1 MPKIRKKIKE
11 ITGYDSNNDP
21 IYKIKSGILTKNF
34 KKILSEEDSKQDSIP
49 SKKETTG
56 KAFQDFNQKFD
67 DSKSIVISNKEVN
80 HVFGI
85 ESSYKSEKNKVLH
98 TPNTFDDENTFN
110 ITKDTNFS
118 MYDSVLYKNNFELQY
133 EPYKENNFNL
143 NNTSTSYTS
152 PFENIQNTE
161 FDVENYNLSNQVE
174 IDIELSFDTPAIL
187 QNNRMYFRDA
197 ANNQNYLEANKI
209 GFSNDKFLAQNSPV
223 AYFNFKNNRWDY
235 IRNSID
241 ENGNEYLYPSVS
253 LNTVVDESTF
263 SDVISHGNLAFGPGY
278 SNDSDNKSLGLPNFN
293 SKFPIGDQWYT
304 EDDTLLNM
312 SNYITGDFIL
322 EKIVFESNKNQHI
335 LEKNNYVLF
344 DINDNE
350 FNNISQNNYNQNFD
364 HITNVFNFFILK
376 QTVKSFNP
384 ISYWEGSGL
393 ESDKRYINNLY
404 FEKQNNDPNTSLNT
418 KSSIINDYIGERNIY
433 KFNYSQDLNTINT
446 ENIISKSSKREIVS
460 VSSCLIYSENIS
472 NQDTNIEQNMISL
485 SNENYFDFKINT
497 DSLDNLNFL
506 NEGIKFGSFVK
517 TPNVTNIFSKH
528 IIYDKYTQLSS
539 EIFSSNY
546 FGERDLQGNYNERSL
561 RNKRNETF
569 IKSDILTNR
578 NNLVLNELKEK
589 YYNSPY
595 ILKPSDKL
603 IFGISAYTNGNILP
617 YIFKLEDKV
626 NIKLI
631 GRHVLNK
638 VKKPIK
644 TQNVLTSKSIKKEI
658 SHEVYDEWKTNKIED
673 LFDGFYDNI
682 YNNEDTSTTQSN
694 ILDREI
700 YGKLSSKQFGSFSNT
715 VKLFDNKNNVIYD
728 TVMPS
733 TLKYY
738 RTSGNFSDSIT
749 FNNIRL
755 SYESD
760 SNFDNENYQWINSYP
775 FETRFESIFNNRDE
789 NINLEREGI
798 EKFFIK
804 VEKYLLSG
812 ECYQYYK
819 IDKKFGEYPNT
830 VFKNIRGYIETETLS
845 DEGSLYYL
853 EQGESKSTAIPT
865 NVYAD
870 IYIIGD
876 NTPYIVKLKGDIF
889 DINPN
894 ILGEGTMPDTLNA
907 NPGRLVFY
915 NPNIE
920 TDSDETFNFK
930 NENSPNDTRQKFLPF
945 KVIARLGSSQSKSD
959 KSNIASNFNSIYDIF
974 WVKPD
979 SQDMSNFAYSK
990 SQDSNYAEFGYYP
1003 YMENEIY
1010 LMNFS
1015 GYKPNDFKKE
1025 DSVDNLN
1032 KVFFGFTNIKGKSY
1046 RYYPLSRHDGWKY
1059 GIYNSKQTGLSY
1071 NFSWNSYGQFKDK
1084 YYGST
1089 NTAIYKKDNQVEW
1102 PIVKKFINSFYYPVN
1117 NQDSS
1122 ITTTYNKDYYARSSH
1137 PYIEDSTNTLSQYY
1151 TS

>member
-21 IYKIKSGILTKNF
+21 IYKKKSGILTKNF
-34 KKILSEEDSKQDSIP
+34 KKILSEEDSKQVVIP
-49 SKKETTG
+49 SRKETTG

-85 ESSYKSEKNKVLH
+85 ESSYKSEENKVLH

-110 ITKDTNFS
+110 VTKDTNFS

-143 NNTSTSYTS
+143 NKTSSSYTS

-187 QNNRMYFRDA
+187 QNNRMYFRDTS
-197 ANNQNYLEANKI
+197 NNQNYDIANKI
-209 GFSNDKFLAQNSPV
+209 EFIENNNTIFRGLAQNSPV

-235 IRNSID
+235 IRNSGD
-241 ENGNEYLYPSVS
+241 NPYPPRP
-253 LNTVVDESTF
+253 LDAQVDDSTF
-263 SDVISHGNLAFGPGY
+263 SDIISSSNLAFGPGY
-278 SNDSDNKSLGLPNFN
+278 ANDSTNKSLGLPNFN
-293 SKFPIGDQWYT
+293 SKFPIGDQWYA

-312 SNYITGDFIL
+312 SNYIAGDFIL

-335 LEKNNYVLF
+335 LQKNDYKLYDIDENSF
-344 DINDNE
+344 DNS
-350 FNNISQNNYNQNFD
+350 SQNNYNSSFD
-364 HITNVFNFFILK
+364 YMTNVFNFFILK
-376 QTVKSFNP
+376 QTVESFNP
-384 ISYWEGSGL
+384 NAYWEGSGL
-393 ESDKRYINNLY
+393 QSDKKYVNNLY
-404 FEKQNNDPNTSLNT
+404 FEKQGSNNNTSLNT
-418 KSSIINDYIGERNIY
+418 RLSIINDYIGERNIY
-433 KFNYSQDLNTINT
+433 KFNYSQNLNSINAET
-446 ENIISKSSKREIVS
+446 VKSKSSKREIIS
-460 VSSCLIYSENIS
+460 VSSCLFYSEKVLTS
-472 NQDTNIEQNMISL
+472 NVKQNMISL

-506 NEGIKFGSFVK
+506 NKDIKFGSFVK
-517 TPNVTNIFSKH
+517 TPNITNIFSKH

-561 RNKRNETF
+561 NNKRNETF

-578 NNLVLNELKEK
+578 NNLVLNELKDK
-589 YYNSPY
+589 YYSSPY

-617 YIFKLEDKV
+617 YIFKIEDKV

-682 YNNEDTSTTQSN
+682 YNNEDTSTTQNN

-700 YGKLSSKQFGSFSNT
+700 YGKLSSKQFGSFSNK

-738 RTSGNFSDSIT
+738 KTSGNFSDSIT

-755 SYESD
+755 SYEAD
-760 SNFDNENYQWINSYP
+760 GNYDNENHQWINSYP
-775 FETRFESIFNNRDE
+775 FESRFESIFNNRDE
-789 NINLEREGI
+789 NINLANEGI
-798 EKFFIK
+798 EKFNVK
-804 VEKYLLSG
+804 VDKFFG
-812 ECYQYYK
+812 FKECYQYTSTTY
-819 IDKKFGEYPNT
+819 KFGNYLSGKK
-830 VFKNIRGYIETETLS
+830 FKNIRGYIEKEDVSNLGNVS
-845 DEGSLYYL
+845 YL
-853 EQGESKSTAIPT
+853 EQGKSKALGIPT
-865 NVYAD
+865 NTYAD
-870 IYIIGD
+870 IEIQSNGFPLVTKIHGD
-876 NTPYIVKLKGDIF
+876 VFDVVNTGSGPF
-889 DINPN
+889 
-894 ILGEGTMPDTLNA
+894 PDTGNF
-907 NPGRLVFY
+907 NSGRIVFY
-915 NPNIE
+915 NTEIE
-920 TDSDETFNFK
+920 TNTDNTFNFK
-930 NENSPNDTRQKFLPF
+930 DEINYFPPGVTSYTKFLPH
-945 KVIARLGSSQSKSD
+945 KIIIRLRSNESDSSFDNMVNNSSPW
-959 KSNIASNFNSIYDIF
+959 SESSFNSIFTSIL
-974 WVKPD
+974 
-979 SQDMSNFAYSK
+979 SK
-990 SQDSNYAEFGYYP
+990 NNTSESYTTANSINNYFP
-1003 YMENEIY
+1003 YLENNNTFNGDAIDE
-1010 LMNFS
+1010 L
-1015 GYKPNDFKKE
+1015 KKE
-1025 DSVDNLN
+1025 DSLDKLN

-1046 RYYPLSRHDGWKY
+1046 RYYPLVRHDGWKY
-1059 GIYNSKQTGLSY
+1059 GVYNSKQTGLSY

-1102 PIVKKFINSFYYPVN
+1102 PIVKKFINSSYYPVN